1 MSYGDRR
8 GVIQRTS
15 IGRSLSAIVLIA
27 LLLSGCGDPNAEDVQ
42 SVKGGTIERAKILG
56 PVEEGYWVDDS
67 SVDGRVPG
75 PNEVW
80 KEGVAR
86 LADQPFQKLRSDY
99 EWVPV
104 ETYWKP
110 PIRTSLE
117 GKIGFGSEWFRSAE
131 FDAAA
136 ATDSDLT
143 GSYYIE
149 AETRGVIFVLKSK
162 D

>member
-8 GVIQRTS
+8 SAIRRAAVRG
-15 IGRSLSAIVLIA
+15 SLSAAVLIA
-27 LLLSGCGDPNAEDVQ
+27 LLSGCGGPNAEDVQ
-42 SVKGGTIERAKILG
+42 SVEGGTIESAKILG

-75 PNEVW
+75 PTEMW
-80 KEGVAR
+80 EEGVAR
-86 LADQPFQKLRSDY
+86 LADESFQKLRSDY

-104 ETYWKP
+104 GTYWKP

-117 GKIGFGSEWFRSAE
+117 GKIRFGSEWLRSAE

-136 ATDSDLT
+136 TTGSDLT

-149 AETRGVIFVLKSK
+149 AETKGVVFVLKSK